1 MPMPVVP
8 VRPIV
13 GIQVPAGPVPVAV
26 AVAVDVTLA
35 TSFAASVLDAVNGRC
50 RRLAICGPVPVSLP
64 ISAVSLSLADS
75 GAAA

>member
-1 MPMPVVP
+1 MPVVP

-13 GIQVPAGPVPVAV
+13 GIQVPAGPVPVAVAV